1 MNHLNVVSGSLISN
15 PLTTWLS
22 VRLGRD
28 GLEDV
33 LDVRPRCLVSSWHDR
48 WSVTGTLLTSR
59 NTGTDKVDALLGEI
73 LGTAGGVWVMR
84 VTSINDDIALLEV
97 WEESLNEVVD
107 WLSGHD
113 EEHDAAWGLELST
126 ELLDG
131 VSTLNGLSCGD
142 YQSHSLTLSRLV
154 LLTLSF
160 ILEEVVDLGNGT
172 VESDNVESVV
182 GSVEDQVLSHD
193 SETDE
198 AEISTRV
205 ARSLADIDASKTC
218 AKVSKS
224 IKSTQISPSRA

>member
-1 MNHLNVVSGSLISN
+1 MNHLDVVSGSFISD
-15 PLTTWLS
+15 PLATWLS
-22 VRLGRD
+22 VRFGGD

-33 LDVRPRCLVSSWHDR
+33 LDVWPRSLVSSWHDR
-48 WSVTGTLLTSR
+48 WPVTSTLLTSR
-59 NTGTDKVDALLGEI
+59 NTRTDKVDALLGEV
-73 LGTAGGVWVMR
+73 LGTAGGVWVVG

-97 WEESLNEVVD
+97 WEESLNEVID

-113 EEHDAAWGLELST
+113 EEHDAAWSLELST

-131 VSTLNGLSCGD
+131 VSTLNGLSYIA
-142 YQSHSLTLSRLV
+142 YQSRVLTFGRLV
-154 LLTLSF
+154 LLTLSL
-160 ILEEVVDLGNGT
+160 ILEEVVDLRNGT

-182 GSVEDQVLSHD
+182 GSVENQILTHD
-193 SETDE
+193 SKTDE

-224 IKSTQISPSRA
+224 TKST